1 MLTESRF
8 EPYLAEKLKSR
19 YEKYFNDDFD
29 NIRIILASELEN
41 ISKDVDGKYKEI
53 IKKVRYYKNRYIEKF
68 ITNKKTNTYKKLL
81 FAREEYNDVLNG
93 KRTLESFEKYFG
105 ASSIE
110 EYEKLLFKDIYE
122 WKSND
127 EALLSECPFLDTM
140 HKLSIKTVF
149 KNDVMLLYCRFLKE
163 KNMKELNIKRFPTV
177 FGSMPIDTTNRLKY
191 IQEDI
196 DDSVDN
202 LMGMETIDK
211 IIENSDSR
219 LIIQLE
225 NNLYNNLAENKNTE
239 SLMTQIALLKAIKAM
254 NDMDKQIIS
263 YFFNIFYMSPMDNEV
278 IKYTYEIAEGC
289 NYSKSKN
296 NLDAIEAS
304 ILKLSKIR
312 LEHTVEIQDVSKEI
326 VGTLIEATIDKY
338 KNKKNQVKV
347 KCGSFLQELIITNSS
362 YNFNKESF
370 DELNKD
376 SQQFALWFQKRRLN
390 RVYEMKEQYSEDV
403 YDVIPI
409 VDVMKAILWNTIVM
423 EKRIRR
429 TKNSVEDLKK
439 NELVIRDWK
448 YDSRKQLLSVLYIPL
463 PKFVIKNILEKNF
476 KEGSFIEGNIIK

>member
-1 MLTESRF
+1 M
-8 EPYLAEKLKSR
+8 
-19 YEKYFNDDFD
+19 
-29 NIRIILASELEN
+29 EN
-41 ISKDVDGKYKEI
+41 
-53 IKKVRYYKNRYIEKF
+53 
-68 ITNKKTNTYKKLL
+68 
-81 FAREEYNDVLNG
+81 
-93 KRTLESFEKYFG
+93 
-105 ASSIE
+105 
-110 EYEKLLFKDIYE
+110 
-122 WKSND
+122 
-127 EALLSECPFLDTM
+127 
-140 HKLSIKTVF
+140 
-149 KNDVMLLYCRFLKE
+149 
-163 KNMKELNIKRFPTV
+163 
-177 FGSMPIDTTNRLKY
+177 
-191 IQEDI
+191 
-196 DDSVDN
+196 
-202 LMGMETIDK
+202 
-211 IIENSDSR
+211 
-219 LIIQLE
+219 
-225 NNLYNNLAENKNTE
+225 
-239 SLMTQIALLKAIKAM
+239 
-254 NDMDKQIIS
+254 
-263 YFFNIFYMSPMDNEV
+263 
-278 IKYTYEIAEGC
+278 
-289 NYSKSKN
+289 
-296 NLDAIEAS
+296 
-304 ILKLSKIR
+304 
-312 LEHTVEIQDVSKEI
+312 TVEIQDVSKEI

-362 YNFNKESF
+362 YNFIKESF